1 MMVLPFLLLFA
12 GLIALSGNQRELG
25 IGLWALSLLIT
36 LGLFAMH
43 ATDTLSLQ
51 W

>member
-12 GLIALSGNQRELG
+12 GLIAVAGNKRELG
-25 IGLWALSLLIT
+25 MGLWFLSLLVT
-36 LGLFAMH
+36 LGLFALH